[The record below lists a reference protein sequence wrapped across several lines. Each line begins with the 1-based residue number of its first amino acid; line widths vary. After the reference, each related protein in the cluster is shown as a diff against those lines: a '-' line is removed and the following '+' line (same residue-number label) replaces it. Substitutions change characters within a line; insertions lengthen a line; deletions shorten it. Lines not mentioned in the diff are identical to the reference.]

1 MAISGDSNKSNEHR
15 SSAHL
20 IRLPEAAAITGLP
33 LSLLRKS
40 FMSEE
45 KRPNNVPLPPPHKR
59 IGRAIYILA
68 ERLPDWIEGLG
79 DLRRRRKPLPSKTA
93 KPGD

>member
-1 MAISGDSNKSNEHR
+1 
-15 SSAHL
+15 
-20 IRLPEAAAITGLP
+20 
-33 LSLLRKS
+33 
-40 FMSEE
+40 MSEG

-79 DLRRRRKPLPSKTA
+79 DLRRRRKPLTSKTA